1 MTWISL
7 SAVFF
12 IIWWI
17 VLFAMLPFGLRT
29 QDDDK
34 DVTLGTVSS
43 APRGAHMLKT
53 VIRTTVVSVL
63 IVAIFYGITK
73 GLGYSFDDI
82 PRFVPKSD

>member
-43 APRGAHMLKT
+43 APRGAHMLKS

>member
-1 MTWISL
+1 MTWISF

-12 IIWWI
+12 IIWWT

-63 IVAIFYGITK
+63 IVAIFYGLTK

-82 PRFVPKSD
+82 PRFVPKFD